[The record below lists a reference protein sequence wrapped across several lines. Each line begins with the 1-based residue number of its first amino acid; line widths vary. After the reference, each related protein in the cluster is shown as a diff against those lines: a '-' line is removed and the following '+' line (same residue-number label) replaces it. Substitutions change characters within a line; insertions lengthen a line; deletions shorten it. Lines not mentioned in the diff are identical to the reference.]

1 MILLRQCRMSVLE
14 NLYSL
19 ISEMNRTNVLI
30 YGGVIVVAVIV
41 SIVSFALL
49 MPLTGLQA
57 VQGVTVILGVSYG
70 LALVAWLIVM
80 TNNSDMKSLV
90 WLNTHLM
97 FLVILPTVLGAT
109 VMNISAIQNA
119 RNLVAGQIS

>member
-1 MILLRQCRMSVLE
+1 MSVFDS
-14 NLYSL
+14 LYAL
-19 ISEMNRTNVLI
+19 ISEMNQTNVII
-30 YGGVIVVAVIV
+30 YAAVIAVAVIV

-49 MPLTGLQA
+49 MPLNGLQA
-57 VQGVTVILGVSYG
+57 VQGVTVILGISYG

-80 TNNSDMKSLV
+80 TNNRNTEALV

-119 RNLVAGQIS
+119 RNLVAGKLTS